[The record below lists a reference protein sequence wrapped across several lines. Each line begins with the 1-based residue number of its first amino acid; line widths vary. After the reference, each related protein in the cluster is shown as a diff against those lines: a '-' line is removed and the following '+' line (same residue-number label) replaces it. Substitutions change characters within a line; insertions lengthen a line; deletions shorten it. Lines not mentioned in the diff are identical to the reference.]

1 MDPVLVKT
9 MIGVLRVLAIVVAW
23 KANISPIW
31 LCERMSRK
39 LSDFKRETAEVPIE
53 NFW

>member
-23 KANISPIW
+23 KANISPIL
-31 LCERMSRK
+31 LCKRMS
-39 LSDFKRETAEVPIE
+39 SDWSDYGRGMQTELH
-53 NFW
+53 

>member
-9 MIGVLRVLAIVVAW
+9 MIGVLRVLAIIVAW

-31 LCERMSRK
+31 LCQKKSVSIRYSGNESM
-39 LSDFKRETAEVPIE
+39 KRVG
-53 NFW
+53 N